1 MDFTVG
7 IVSRNLA
14 TTLNFVEFRDSRN
27 FTLFEA
33 LSIGCRKTTCDVTKV
48 TYYMYSCDICCMSR
62 ERMEIDGLDSA
73 KCQKSRKMTQVELM
87 ELLMNKTK

>member
-14 TTLNFVEFRDSRN
+14 ITSNSETVRICTFFKAPD
-27 FTLFEA
+27 
-33 LSIGCRKTTCDVTKV
+33 IGCRKMTCDVTKV
-48 TYYMYSCDICCMSR
+48 TYNMYSCDTCCMSR
-62 ERMEIDGLDSA
+62 EMMEMDDRDSA
-73 KCQKSRKMTQVELM
+73 KCQKSRKMTKVELM